1 MNRFWG
7 GEMFPRMSEANN
19 KLNLKSNYERYPMEN
34 KIKVLH
40 VDDDDDIRLITRLA
54 LSLNP
59 DFEVEQCCSGMEA
72 LEKAGSFAPDV
83 FLLDMM
89 MPGMTGEETWQAL
102 IANESLADVPAIFMS
117 AKAEQSFATRLI
129 AKGAIEIITKPFDP
143 MTLCDQI
150 ENAIKSQH
158 PPLKNAV

>member
-1 MNRFWG
+1 M
-7 GEMFPRMSEANN
+7 ANG
-19 KLNLKSNYERYPMEN
+19 KTLKAKTERDSMEN

-59 DFEVEQCCSGMEA
+59 NFEIVQCCSGFEA
-72 LEKAGSFAPDV
+72 IEKAGSFAPDV

-89 MPGMTGEETWQAL
+89 MPGMTGEETWQTL
-102 IANESLADVPAIFMS
+102 VKDEKLVDVPAIFMS

-129 AKGAIEIITKPFDP
+129 SKGAAAIITKPFDP

-150 ENAIKSQH
+150 ENVLINLPSPLSEAI
-158 PPLKNAV
+158 